1 MVDRCGKASSWCV
14 CLCVQCLFT
23 CLFLCES
30 WFYKYKVLKTAVQQL
45 KEGRAGKR
53 KVRNGRGRG
62 DGEIFQLKSGEIVKI
77 KNPSGVT
84 NLFFIT

>member
-1 MVDRCGKASSWCV
+1 
-14 CLCVQCLFT
+14 
-23 CLFLCES
+23 
-30 WFYKYKVLKTAVQQL
+30 VLKTAVQQL